1 MNEPTTQELTR
12 FGPGAAGGMPSARA
26 TLRMYAAVNGDSRST
41 SVGGMPP
48 RSAAR
53 TAANISVRD
62 CSWAVSVSRYRR
74 VAEVNSSRRSLT
86 HPGYRTSL
94 AQQMEKRYRGAHLS
108 IASCSGQ
115 APKGDAPA
123 VAAAEASGPHQSL
136 HEQELNPMSIIHLSA
151 VGSQEPSAADLAG
164 IEREWPLI
172 AAELDLLDAQI
183 AFINAGPYASELE
196 TRRVRRA
203 SRRVLEVGRE
213 LAERKIATDGAA

>member
-1 MNEPTTQELTR
+1 
-12 FGPGAAGGMPSARA
+12 
-26 TLRMYAAVNGDSRST
+26 
-41 SVGGMPP
+41 
-48 RSAAR
+48 
-53 TAANISVRD
+53 
-62 CSWAVSVSRYRR
+62 
-74 VAEVNSSRRSLT
+74 
-86 HPGYRTSL
+86 
-94 AQQMEKRYRGAHLS
+94 
-108 IASCSGQ
+108 
-115 APKGDAPA
+115 
-123 VAAAEASGPHQSL
+123 
-136 HEQELNPMSIIHLSA
+136 MSIIHLSA